1 MGAII
6 ALAGVLA
13 AACISSDTGTNV
25 ARMTAD
31 SQVEQLFIQQ
41 QRQAYSDFYA
51 ALLSVIAIDSRSD
64 YTSGP
69 IDDPE
74 LRLQKY
80 IVDHQA
86 ALADLRTKQATVEL
100 VGSVKIGDIADD
112 IVKVRTWVG
121 IVRSIPDVEQI
132 PSDTSTL
139 GFTLETYDKNR
150 LDTTGGD
157 EQLYENFLAEA
168 RIDLRTNEVDPRS
181 DDGDKDT
188 DGN

>member
-121 IVRSIPDVEQI
+121 IVRSIPDVEQVL
-132 PSDTSTL
+132 SDASTL

-150 LDTTGGD
+150 LDTAGGD

-181 DDGDKDT
+181 DDGDKDK
-188 DGN
+188 DGD